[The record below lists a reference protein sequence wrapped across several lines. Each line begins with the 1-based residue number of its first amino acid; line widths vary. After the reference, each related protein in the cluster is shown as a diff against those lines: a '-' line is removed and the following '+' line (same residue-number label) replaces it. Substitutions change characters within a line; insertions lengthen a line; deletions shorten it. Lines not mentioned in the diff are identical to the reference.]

1 MLSDNVPVNFK
12 VPALIVVSPEYVLEP
27 DKVKGTENPADMNTK
42 GLKAEDIIRY
52 TEMLDM
58 EHRQGRAELA
68 PEVNQMINKNR
79 CIRFNSSPVK
89 VTKKLKEKI

>member
-1 MLSDNVPVNFK
+1 MK
-12 VPALIVVSPEYVLEP
+12 
-27 DKVKGTENPADMNTK
+27 KVKGTENPADMNTK

-68 PEVNQMINKNR
+68 PEVNKLIQRDR
-79 CIRFNSSPVK
+79 CVRFNSSDAK
-89 VTKKLKEKI
+89 VIKKFKI

>member
-1 MLSDNVPVNFK
+1 
-12 VPALIVVSPEYVLEP
+12 
-27 DKVKGTENPADMNTK
+27 MNTK
-42 GLKAEDIIRY
+42 GLKAEDITRY

-68 PEVNQMINKNR
+68 PEVNQFINKTK

-89 VTKKLKEKI
+89 ITKKFAKKI